1 LLYLFNKPSAAK
13 LNAVERL
20 NNISPQHIILKLAS
34 LVERFSTAYTNNVHD
49 GFLRS
54 YHFKIIVFAELLLAY
69 KLWLSGPIQIDFEKL
84 TPITWYEIAFV
95 LILIGAVYL
104 IVTTKSRLTSVVSTS
119 VIGYCICL
127 IFVFY
132 SAPDLAMTQFT
143 IDTLTTVL
151 FVLVLYKLDR
161 KSTRLNS

>member
-1 LLYLFNKPSAAK
+1 HTIEK
-13 LNAVERL
+13 LNV
-20 NNISPQHIILKLAS
+20 ISPQTIIFKLANG
-34 LVERFSTAYTNNVHD
+34 VQRFSTLYTNTIHN

-54 YHFKIIVFAELLLAY
+54 YHFKIIIFAELLLGY
-69 KLWLSGPIQIDFEKL
+69 KLWLSGPIQIDFNAL
-84 TPITWYEIAFV
+84 TPLSWYEVGFV
-95 LILIGAVYL
+95 LILIGAIYI

-127 IFVFY
+127 LFVFY

-151 FVLVLYKLDR
+151 FVLVLYKLPGFI
-161 KSTRLNS
+161 NF